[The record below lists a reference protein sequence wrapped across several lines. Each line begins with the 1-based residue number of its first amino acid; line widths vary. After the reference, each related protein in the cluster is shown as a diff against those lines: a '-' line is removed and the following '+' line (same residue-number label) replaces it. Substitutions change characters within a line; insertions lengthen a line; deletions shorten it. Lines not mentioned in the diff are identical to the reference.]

1 MEFVCYE
8 TINIFVD
15 KDGPFN
21 DILEN
26 HYRMRSLEHAKE
38 QGLAS
43 EAQHVYIY
51 THHSPN
57 RQLNNYH
64 LLERKMIEA
73 RHSKE
78 IHFVRPRDSHRI
90 RKIFSEFSAM
100 VHQILHKF

>member
-15 KDGPFN
+15 KDAPFN

-26 HYRMRSLEHAKE
+26 HYHMRSLEHAKE
-38 QGLAS
+38 AGINADAPQ
-43 EAQHVYIY
+43 VYIY

-78 IHFVRPRDSHRI
+78 IHFIRPRDCHRI
-90 RKIFSEFSAM
+90 RKIFSDLSA
-100 VHQILHKF
+100 ILHQVTHRF